1 MALAILPQPVQSA
14 PVDAAL
20 VREISDLEGIGTRAA
35 AVLAALYGDEL
46 RAYAAAWDAQQPRCP
61 QCGATLEPRQYYA
74 GGRGY
79 QFVDVCSGDASHY
92 SKRVQA

>member
-1 MALAILPQPVQSA
+1 MALAIVASPVK

-20 VREISDLEGIGTRAA
+20 VREISDLEGIGIRAA

-46 RAYAAAWDAQQPRCP
+46 LAYAMDWDTAAQPRCP
-61 QCGATLEPRQYYA
+61 QCGTTLEPRQYYA

-79 QFVDVCSGDASHY
+79 QFVEVCSGDTSHY
-92 SKRVQA
+92 SQKV

>member
-1 MALAILPQPVQSA
+1 MALAIVPSPVK
-14 PVDAAL
+14 PVDVAL
-20 VREISDLEGIGTRAA
+20 VREISDLEGIGIRAA

-46 RAYAAAWDAQQPRCP
+46 LAYATSWDAAAQPRCP

-79 QFVDVCSGDASHY
+79 RFVEVCSGDASHY
-92 SKRVQA
+92 SERI

>member
-1 MALAILPQPVQSA
+1 MALAIVPQPVK

-35 AVLAALYGDEL
+35 AVLAALYADEL
-46 RAYAAAWDAQQPRCP
+46 LAYAAAWDAQQPRCP

-79 QFVDVCSGDASHY
+79 QFVEVCSGDASHS
-92 SKRVQA
+92 SKRVE

>member
-1 MALAILPQPVQSA
+1 MALAIVPPPVKA
-14 PVDAAL
+14 VDAAL
-20 VREISDLEGIGTRAA
+20 VREISDLEGIGIRAA

-46 RAYAAAWDAQQPRCP
+46 LAYADAWDAQQPRCP

-79 QFVDVCSGDASHY
+79 RFVEVCSGDASHY
-92 SKRVQA
+92 SREVQS